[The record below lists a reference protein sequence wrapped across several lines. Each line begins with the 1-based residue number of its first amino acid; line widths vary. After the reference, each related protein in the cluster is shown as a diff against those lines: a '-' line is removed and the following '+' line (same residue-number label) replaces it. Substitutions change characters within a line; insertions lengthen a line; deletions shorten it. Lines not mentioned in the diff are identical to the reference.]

1 MKKLSLSILAL
12 TSLGTTNFCNAS
24 VTMLPAGGAI
34 PPCPACTGACAHP
47 CGDPACSCAATQ
59 DPFRI
64 LASIQ
69 TDFNEH
75 QNILAQLQTEGANL
89 RATLEERRR
98 ISKDTIAAKQQELTD
113 LIRSTEHELCMLEM
127 NIHDNQRRQDET
139 NHHIMT
145 LKEKINAAFQP
156 HP

>member
-24 VTMLPAGGAI
+24 ATMLPAGGAI
-34 PPCPACTGACAHP
+34 PPCPAC
-47 CGDPACSCAATQ
+47 SCAAAQ

-139 NHHIMT
+139 NHHIMM